1 MSFRK
6 ALRRADRGEAIKLA
20 EAGTTKFQEWS
31 DTDEPGLKIRV
42 RGHSAKWIL
51 KFKSSTVTLGP
62 VNRWSVE
69 QARDMCSHIRGM
81 LNSSIDPKPWIDA
94 RLAGATAEGAA
105 DVVLRRKGK
114 QNNEWTVGTLMERYR
129 DDHVKIGRVVRG
141 KRNAPSVKTLKDVDS
156 ARLQEPFVKISNLLL
171 RELDESELENYR
183 NKLAELHGG
192 SASRKGLA
200 YLKAALSWARK
211 HHPAE
216 AGLVGVSQWWR
227 DVANLHT
234 EKTKDRLPS
243 VEDLGMTIALAISA
257 RRLPGRSDKT
267 QETSNTTIR
276 ALLTIVLTA
285 QRREAIM
292 TTETAELIEDEREG
306 GGWGLLY
313 RPPHVM
319 KSRREHVLP
328 IPPRAMKL
336 IAGTEAVAQPT
347 DSQWL
352 FPATRKSKDGNLN
365 HMDGSSVNKLLERLR
380 GKDATSQEYSMPNL
394 LALAGVEEPNWSP
407 HDARNT
413 FATMVEDWTTR
424 GDAASAVL
432 DHEGTGNQG
441 VSRGAAAIT
450 RVAYSQ
456 SQRLPLKRIAMEPWC
471 NAIIDAV
478 EAALPKAE
486 QLIESISPS
495 NR

>member
-42 RGHSAKWIL
+42 RGQSAKWIL

-69 QARDMCSHIRGM
+69 QARDMCSHVRAM
-81 LNSSIDPKPWIDA
+81 LKSSIDPKPWVDA

-114 QNNEWTVGTLMERYR
+114 QNNEWTARKLMERYR
-129 DDHVKIGRVVRG
+129 DDHIKVGRVVRG
-141 KRNAPSVKTLKDVDS
+141 KRNAPSAKTLKDVES
-156 ARLQEPFVKISNLLL
+156 ALLQEPFVKISNLML
-171 RELDESELENYR
+171 RELGESELENYR

-243 VEDLGMTIALAISA
+243 VEDLGMSIALAISA

-267 QETSNTTIR
+267 QETSDTTIR
-276 ALLTIVLTA
+276 ALWTIVLTA

-292 TTETAELIEDEREG
+292 TAETSELIEDEREG

-336 IAGTEAVAQPT
+336 IAGTQAATHPT
-347 DSQWL
+347 GSQWL
-352 FPATRKSKDGNLN
+352 FPATRKNKDGDIN
-365 HMDGSSVNKLLERLR
+365 HMDGSSVNKLLDRLR
-380 GKDATSQEYSMPNL
+380 GKDEKSKEYLMPNL
-394 LALAGVEEPNWSP
+394 LALAGVQEPNWSP
-407 HDARNT
+407 HDARNS

-432 DHEGTGNQG
+432 DHEGSGNQG
-441 VSRGAAAIT
+441 TTRGAAAIT

-478 EAALPKAE
+478 EAAIPNAE
-486 QLIESISPS
+486 NLIESLPP
-495 NR
+495 NKK

>member
-1 MSFRK
+1 MSIRK
-6 ALRRADRGEAIKLA
+6 TLRRADRGEAIKLA
-20 EAGTTKFQEWS
+20 EAGTAEFQEWS
-31 DTDEPGLKIRV
+31 DIDEPGLKIRV
-42 RGHSAKWIL
+42 RGKSAKWIL
-51 KFKSSTVTLGP
+51 KFKTSTVTLGP

-69 QARDMCSHIRGM
+69 QAREMCSHVRAM
-81 LNSSIDPKPWIDA
+81 LKSSINPKPWIDA

-114 QNNEWTVGTLMERYR
+114 QNNEWTAGKLMERYR
-129 DDHVKIGRVVRG
+129 DDHIKVGRVVRG
-141 KRNAPSVKTLKDVDS
+141 KRNAPSAKTLKDVES
-156 ARLQEPFVKISNLLL
+156 ARLQEPFIRISNLLL
-171 RELDESELENYR
+171 RELDESALESYR

-257 RRLPGRSDKT
+257 RSLPGRSIKT
-267 QETSNTTIR
+267 QKTSDTTIR
-276 ALLTIVLTA
+276 ALWTMVLTS
-285 QRREAIM
+285 QRREAII
-292 TTETAELIEDEREG
+292 TTEAGELIEDEREG

-313 RPPHVM
+313 RPAHVM

-352 FPATRKSKDGNLN
+352 FPATRKSKDGSLN

-380 GKDATSQEYSMPNL
+380 GKDETSQEYSMPNL

-450 RVAYSQ
+450 RIAYSQ

-471 NAIIDAV
+471 DAIIDAV
-478 EAALPKAE
+478 EAAMPNAE
-486 QLIESISPS
+486 KLIESLPPS
-495 NR
+495 KI